1 MEPPPELLPLIDTLS
16 ASVTAIFPLVVLVI
30 ERFATAVSKPSALP
44 IPAAAEI
51 VAVVPIILFDVPLL
65 SLSAPAERLSV
76 TLPVPALMRFKAKPL
91 VSLMLM
97 SALVVVAVSVLT
109 LVSMSEMPP
118 GAVRVRPFATTLL
131 AAPLLSVSAPAERFR
146 VTLPVPA
153 SIRFNA
159 KPLLSLILMSAF
171 VVVAV
176 SVLTLVSISVIP
188 PGAVIFRPDAT
199 ILFAVPLLSVSAP
212 AERFRVTLP
221 EPASMRL
228 RLRPLGSLMLMLV
241 LLAVADRVLT
251 LVSRALF
258 TPTPLSV
265 VIVKSFAVTLV
276 RTAASPTIAP
286 AGAVSATLPEVDRY
300 PAAPNVMSPPVT
312 SARFL
317 PPWFSPASTV
327 IDPVVAVPICR
338 VPVVLT

>member
-1 MEPPPELLPLIDTLS
+1 MVPPFGFKPPAFTVSRLPMPPAVSAIDPPPVLLPPTDTLS
-16 ASVTAIFPLVVLVI
+16 ASVSAMFPLVLLVTDKVL
-30 ERFATAVSKPSALP
+30 TAVSKASLLP
-44 IPAAAEI
+44 IPVLAES
-51 VAVVPIILFDVPLL
+51 VVVLAIILLLAPLL
-65 SLSAPAERLSV
+65 SL
-76 TLPVPALMRFKAKPL
+76 
-91 VSLMLM
+91 
-97 SALVVVAVSVLT
+97 
-109 LVSMSEMPP
+109 
-118 GAVRVRPFATTLL
+118 
-131 AAPLLSVSAPAERFR
+131 SAPAERFR

-159 KPLLSLILMSAF
+159 KPLLSLILMSVF

-188 PGAVIFRPDAT
+188 PEAVIFRPEAT
-199 ILFAVPLLSVSAP
+199 MLFAAPLLSVSAP

-228 RLRPLGSLMLMLV
+228 RLRPLASLMLMLV